1 MRYNLNMKDTGT
13 MRSGSQPPSAEG
25 DSGEGRE
32 RSEDEQRPLR
42 QVCSGD
48 RPFSTS
54 ATGTDSTS
62 LLRTRWVHQSLSS
75 RGVEGIRYTSL
86 GPERKLVIGRRWS
99 LGPPSLRQVPSQW
112 QGICEE
118 RGQQPRVPSSAGST
132 SPKTWG

>member
-54 ATGTDSTS
+54 ATGTQIPCLYWGPAVCTS
-62 LLRTRWVHQSLSS
+62 HSAHAVWRESGTPASDLKGNWTR
-75 RGVEGIRYTSL
+75 RRSL
-86 GPERKLVIGRRWS
+86 GPL
-99 LGPPSLRQVPSQW
+99 SLRQVPSQW

>member
-1 MRYNLNMKDTGT
+1 

-54 ATGTDSTS
+54 ATGADSTS
-62 LLRTRWVHQSLSS
+62 SLGTCWVHQPLSS
-75 RGVEGIRYTSL
+75 RGVEGIQYTSL
-86 GPERKLVIGRRWS
+86 RPERKLDKATVTGS
-99 LGPPSLRQVPSQW
+99 PEPQA
-112 QGICEE
+112 
-118 RGQQPRVPSSAGST
+118 SSVSMARYL
-132 SPKTWG
+132 